1 MVDMMR
7 LLSERNVLE
16 TATTRLTYDVAPTKV
31 PTGSTA
37 ELAFA
42 AINRGATAVTFSRAS
57 GDSVT
62 ITLPAT
68 LTTAL
73 SAVGYQSLS
82 PDWGINA
89 LSGSPGSFLVRPLL
103 ASVTL
108 APGQGFGVQLN
119 NIQVDGARDSIV
131 DVEID
136 ESVGDDYGST
146 ELPVRIGGPQ
156 LSISALASPTTVTLD
171 QSSTIAF
178 TAIGGAYVELMPGG
192 QRQTCTGDV
201 YQGLF
206 QVVPQPPSTTYT
218 LTVYDNASGHAS
230 TPVTVQVGTVAVLE
244 FGPAG
249 LDVGFDDIVPL
260 SWRSQYATR
269 ATLTPQTISQVP
281 VQGSRAVKPGQ
292 LAPDNASEI
301 TFTLTLQGYGGPV
314 QRSLL
319 VRLLPMSIFYFGLPP
334 GSAFAQFTI
343 VNGRGR
349 AEQNPPPLPPQP
361 PIIWRLTA
369 TGPGGPEVRYIG
381 PGPWLQCQYFVVD
394 NATVAPGAKVTFS
407 WQTLNA
413 TSATLNGQGVP
424 LKLDGA
430 TGTGSTQV
438 TVERTTTY
446 VLEVRDAQD
455 KTQRNGI
462 TVTVAP

>member
-1 MVDMMR
+1 MV
-7 LLSERNVLE
+7 LLQIERSPRE
-16 TATTRLTYDVAPTKV
+16 TSTTLLAYDVAPTQV

-42 AINRGATAVTFSRAS
+42 AINRGTSPVTFTRANS
-57 GDSVT
+57 DSVT

-73 SAVGYQSLS
+73 SAVGYRSLS

-119 NIQVDGARDSIV
+119 NIQVDGKTGTTA

-136 ESVGDDYGST
+136 ESVGDAYGST
-146 ELPVRIGGPQ
+146 ELPVTIGGPQ
-156 LSISALASPTTVTLD
+156 LSISALASPTTVTLN
-171 QSSTIAF
+171 QPSTIAF

-206 QVVPQPPSTTYT
+206 QVVPQPPSTQYT

-230 TPVTVQVGTVAVLE
+230 TDVTVQVGRVAVLD

-249 LDVGFDDIVPL
+249 LDVGFDDTVTL
-260 SWRSQYATR
+260 TWRSQYATR
-269 ATLTPQTISQVP
+269 ATLTPQTITQVP
-281 VQGSRAVKPGQ
+281 VQGSRAVQPGQ

-314 QRSLL
+314 QRQLP
-319 VRLLPMSIFYFGLPP
+319 VRLKPMSILYFGLPP
-334 GSAFAQFTI
+334 DSAFAQFQI
-343 VNGRGR
+343 LNGRGA

-361 PIIWRLTA
+361 PLIWRLTA

-381 PGPWLQCQYFVVD
+381 PGPWLECQYFVVD
-394 NATVAPGAKVTFS
+394 NQTVPPGAKVTFS

-413 TSATLNGQGVP
+413 TTAKLNGQAVP
-424 LKLDGA
+424 LRLDGT

-438 TVERTTTY
+438 TVDRTTTY
-446 VLEVRDAQD
+446 VLVVGDA
-455 KTQRNGI
+455 KGNTQSNQI
-462 TVTVAP
+462 TVTVAQ